1 MALQIKDLPI
11 GNYMTAFPISVLPDV
26 SLSDAVS
33 FMARR
38 GIGSLIV
45 SKEDGSPLGIF
56 TERDVL
62 KEIVSE
68 ETLANKL
75 IKDVSYQ
82 PFEKIT
88 LDATVFDAA
97 NTMITKKAK
106 LLVFAD
112 NDKLVGITTASD
124 MLRAF
129 RKTDVSPL
137 LSGVV
142 STEIQQCS
150 SSNSILDA
158 AKIMHEKRV
167 GSVIVSKKDGSK
179 GIFTER
185 DILFKVLYAK
195 VPFKESVELFSSFPL
210 ITSKTGILANEAAS
224 VMAANNIKRL
234 ALTKDGEI
242 VGVVTAL
249 DLVRAFQQ
257 ASSHS

>member
-45 SKEDGSPLGIF
+45 SKEDGFPL
-56 TERDVL
+56 
-62 KEIVSE
+62 
-68 ETLANKL
+68 
-75 IKDVSYQ
+75 
-82 PFEKIT
+82 
-88 LDATVFDAA
+88 
-97 NTMITKKAK
+97 
-106 LLVFAD
+106 
-112 NDKLVGITTASD
+112 
-124 MLRAF
+124 
-129 RKTDVSPL
+129 
-137 LSGVV
+137 
-142 STEIQQCS
+142 
-150 SSNSILDA
+150 
-158 AKIMHEKRV
+158 
-167 GSVIVSKKDGSK
+167 